1 MSQSRFIYW
10 KNKLDIYYNMKIA
23 IHQPEH
29 FPYMGF
35 FEKMKL
41 VDLFIILDDVQYT
54 KNNWQNRNKFLNKN
68 NVEEFFTVQVEKE
81 ATKKLIKDI
90 KVVDGP
96 WRGKNIKKLQHN
108 FKIDTSKIYSYDK
121 LIDINMASII
131 WAREK
136 LNIEIPIILSSSL
149 SIKTKGTQRLV
160 DICDKVK
167 ATEYISGSGGKQYL
181 DDSLFNCKITYFE
194 PKLPNHYSIIQNI

>member
-1 MSQSRFIYW
+1 
-10 KNKLDIYYNMKIA
+10 LKIA

-41 VDLFIILDDVQYT
+41 ADMFVILDDVQYK

-68 NVEEFFTVQVEKE
+68 GIEEFFNVQVEKE
-81 ATKKLIKDI
+81 ATKKLINEVN
-90 KVVDGP
+90 VVEGP
-96 WRGKNIKKLQHN
+96 WRKKTIKKLQQN
-108 FKIDTSKIYSYDK
+108 FNIDVSDIYSHNK

-136 LNIEIPIILSSSL
+136 MNINKPMILSSNL
-149 SIKTKGTQRLV
+149 SIKSKSTQRLV
-160 DICDKVK
+160 DICNEMG
-167 ATEYISGSGGKQYL
+167 ATEYISGMGGKSYL
-181 DDSLFNCKITYFE
+181 DESLFSCPVSYFK
-194 PKLPNHYSIIQNI
+194 PKCENYYSVIYN